1 MNVFDENVK
10 ERIEQLRKEI
20 ISADIAFAMEMPTL
34 TDGEYDEKY
43 LELEALEKAHPE
55 FYDAESPTQKI
66 YDIEVEGLKKVKHN
80 SMIGSQDKIHTEE
93 EIRAFCKTLPKDS
106 IIIVEDK
113 LDGLTIVLRYEN
125 GKLKVAITRGRGEYG
140 EDVTHVIFNVD
151 NVPKQIPFDHYLEL
165 RLEGLIPNSVI
176 NKLWEEGEMKNG
188 RNLASGTIRTLN
200 GAIAKERSLFCKAF
214 DIIEVED
221 KEFTSDLDRIKF
233 IKSLGFDFV
242 EPHTFINNE
251 EGVNKLVEY
260 VLSYNKEVR
269 PNLPYKID
277 GLVIKSDDLSVRDN
291 LGMGKKNPKWS
302 TAFKFEAE
310 EHSTKLIDIEWSV
323 GKTGM
328 LNPNGIIEPVVIDST
343 NVNRASLANID
354 DITRRDIRLNDQVM
368 VVKAN
373 EIIPKILRPITELRT
388 EEAKEIEIPTECPFC
403 NASVIK
409 KGSYI
414 FCTNQDCC
422 GRQEA
427 KLRNF
432 VGKDGLDI
440 VGLGGKTIE
449 TFIEKEIV
457 KSYSDILHLND
468 IREEILS
475 LPKFGEKK
483 LDKILD
489 SFEKAK
495 TTPLSKVLTSLSIRN
510 VAVDKS
516 LKLAR
521 EFKTMRAILEAS
533 KDINS
538 FRERL
543 SHIADYGDVRINS
556 VANFFSDLENV
567 KLIEEMLSLGFTM
580 EEEVIEAR
588 ESSITGKTFVITGTL
603 SKSRGEFKKYLESLG
618 AKVTGSVSK
627 KTDYLLLGSDEEG
640 STKHNKA
647 KELGITIIS
656 EEELNELV
664 K

>member
-1 MNVFDENVK
+1 MENIK
-10 ERIEQLRKEI
+10 ERIERLRSEI
-20 ISADIAFAMEMPTL
+20 KSADIAFAMEKPTL
-34 TDGEYDEKY
+34 TDSEYDEKY
-43 LELEALEKAHPE
+43 LELEALEKEHPE
-55 FYDAESPTQKI
+55 YYDANSPTQKI
-66 YDIEVEGLKKVKHN
+66 YDIEVDGLKKVKHN
-80 SMIGSQDKIHTEE
+80 VMVGSQDKIHTEE
-93 EIRAFCKTLPKDS
+93 EIREFCKTLPKDS
-106 IIIVEDK
+106 KIIVEDK

-125 GKLKVAITRGRGEYG
+125 GKLVVAITRGQGEFG

-151 NVPKQIPFDHYLEL
+151 NVPKQIPFYNYLEL
-165 RLEGLIPNSVI
+165 RLEGLIPNHI
-176 NKLWEEGEMKNG
+176 IEELWNQGEMKNA
-188 RNLASGTIRTLN
+188 RNLASGSIRTLN
-200 GAIAKERSLFCKAF
+200 GAIAKERGLICKAF
-214 DIIEVED
+214 DIIEIED
-221 KEFTSDLDRIKF
+221 KEFNSDLERIEF

-251 EGVNKLVEY
+251 EGVTALVDF
-260 VLSYNKEVR
+260 VLSYNKEFR

-277 GLVIKSDDLSVRDN
+277 GLVIKSDDLSVREQ

-310 EHSTKLIDIEWSV
+310 EYSTKLIDLEWSV
-323 GKTGM
+323 GKSGI
-328 LNPNGIIEPVVIDST
+328 LNPNGIIETVVIDNT

-354 DITRRDIRLNDQVM
+354 DITRRDIRLYDQVM

-373 EIIPKILRPITELRT
+373 EIIPKILRPITELRNGN
-388 EEAKEIEIPTECPFC
+388 EKVIEIPTECPFC
-403 NASVIK
+403 GANVK
-409 KGSYI
+409 KEGSYI
-414 FCTNQDCC
+414 FCTNDDCS

-427 KLRNF
+427 KLINF

-468 IREEILS
+468 IREEILA

-483 LDKILD
+483 LDKILE

-495 TTPLSKVLTSLSIRN
+495 NTPLSKVLTSLSIRN

-521 EFKTMRAILEAS
+521 EFKSMKAILEAS
-533 KDINS
+533 KDMES
-538 FRERL
+538 FKERL
-543 SHIADYGDVRINS
+543 SKIADYGEVRVNS
-556 VANFFSDLENV
+556 VANFFNDYQNIE
-567 KLIEEMLSLGFTM
+567 LIEEMLSLGFTM
-580 EEEVIEAR
+580 EEEVLEAR
-588 ESSITGKTFVITGTL
+588 ESAITGKTFVITGTL
-603 SKSRGEFKKYLESLG
+603 SKSRGDFKKYLESLG

-627 KTDYLLLGSDEEG
+627 KTNYLLLGADEEG

-647 KELGITIIS
+647 KELGISIIS
-656 EEELNELV
+656 EEELNEII

>member
-1 MNVFDENVK
+1 MENIK
-10 ERIEQLRKEI
+10 ERIEKLRKEI
-20 ISADIAFAMEMPTL
+20 ISADIAFAMEAPTL
-34 TDGEYDEKY
+34 TDSEYDEKY
-43 LELEALEKAHPE
+43 LELEALEKAYPE
-55 FYDAESPTQKI
+55 YYDASSPTQKI
-66 YDIEVEGLKKVKHN
+66 YDIEVDGLKKVKHN
-80 SMIGSQDKIHTEE
+80 VLVGSQDKIHTED
-93 EIRAFCKTLPKDS
+93 EIREFCNTLPKDS
-106 IIIVEDK
+106 KILVEDK

-125 GKLKVAITRGRGEYG
+125 GKLVVAITRGRGEYG

-165 RLEGLIPNSVI
+165 RLEGLIPNHIVE
-176 NKLWEEGEMKNG
+176 KLWNEGEMKNA

-200 GAIAKERSLFCKAF
+200 GAIAKERGLICKAF
-214 DIIEVED
+214 DIIEIED
-221 KEFTSDLDRIKF
+221 KEFNSDLERIEF

-251 EGVNKLVEY
+251 EGVNALVDF

-277 GLVIKSDDLSVRDN
+277 GLVIKTDDLSVRQE
-291 LGMGKKNPKWS
+291 LGMGKKSPKWS

-310 EHSTKLIDIEWSV
+310 EYRTKLIDLEWSV
-323 GKTGM
+323 GKSGI
-328 LNPNGIIEPVVIDST
+328 LNPNGIIETVVIDNT

-354 DITRRDIRLNDQVM
+354 DITRRDIRLYDQVM

-373 EIIPKILRPITELRT
+373 EIIPKILRPITEIRT
-388 EEAKEIEIPTECPFC
+388 GNEKVIEIPTECPFC
-403 NASVIK
+403 GASVK
-409 KGSYI
+409 KEGSYI
-414 FCTNQDCC
+414 FCTNKDCS

-449 TFIEKEIV
+449 TFIEKGIV

-468 IREEILS
+468 IREEILA

-489 SFEKAK
+489 SFEKSK
-495 TTPLSKVLTSLSIRN
+495 NTPLSKVLTSLSIRN

-521 EFKTMRAILEAS
+521 EFKSMRAILEAS
-533 KDINS
+533 KDMNS
-538 FRERL
+538 FKERL
-543 SHIADYGDVRINS
+543 SKIADYGDVRVNS
-556 VANFFSDLENV
+556 VANFFNDYKNIE
-567 KLIEEMLSLGFTM
+567 LIEEMLSLGFTM
-580 EEEVIEAR
+580 EEEVLEAR

-603 SKSRGEFKKYLESLG
+603 SKSRGDFKKYLESLG

-627 KTDYLLLGSDEEG
+627 KTDYLLLGADEEG

-647 KELGITIIS
+647 KELGIAIIS
-656 EEELNELV
+656 EEELNDLV

>member
-1 MNVFDENVK
+1 MENIK
-10 ERIEQLRKEI
+10 EIIEELRKEI
-20 ISADIAFAMEMPTL
+20 ISADLAFANENPTL
-34 TDGEYDEKY
+34 TDEEYDKKY
-43 LELEALEKAHPE
+43 YELEALEKAHPE
-55 FYDAESPTQKI
+55 FYDSNSPTQKI

-80 SMIGSQDKIHTEE
+80 TVIGSQDKIHTED
-93 EIRAFCKTLPKDS
+93 EIREFCNRLPKNS
-106 IIIVEDK
+106 TILVEDK

-151 NVPKQIPFDHYLEL
+151 NVPKQIPFDNYLEL
-165 RLEGLIPNSVI
+165 RLEGLIPNNIVEE
-176 NKLWEEGEMKNG
+176 LWNNGEMKNA

-200 GAIAKERSLFCKAF
+200 GSIAKERGLICKGF
-214 DIIEVED
+214 DIIEIEGEAFD
-221 KEFTSDLDRIKF
+221 SDLKRIEF
-233 IKSLGFDFV
+233 VKSLGFDFV
-242 EPHTFINNE
+242 EPKVFINNE
-251 EGVNKLVEY
+251 EGVNSLIDY
-260 VLSYNKEVR
+260 VLSYNKNVR
-269 PNLPYKID
+269 PNLTYKID
-277 GLVIKSDDLSVRDN
+277 GLVIKSDDLLVRER

-310 EHSTKLIDIEWSV
+310 EYSTKLIDIEWSV

-328 LNPNGIIEPVVIDST
+328 LNPNAIIEQVVIDNT

-354 DITRRDIRLNDQVM
+354 DIARRDIRLYDQVM

-373 EIIPKILRPITELRT
+373 EIIPKILRPIPEFRT
-388 EEAKEIEIPTECPFC
+388 GEEKIIEVPTECPFC
-403 NASVIK
+403 GSDVK
-409 KGSYI
+409 KDGSYI
-414 FCTNQDCC
+414 YCTNHDCS
-422 GRQEA
+422 GRQES

-432 VGKDGLDI
+432 VGKEGLDI

-468 IREEILS
+468 IRDEILA

-483 LDKILD
+483 LDKILE
-489 SFEKAK
+489 SFEKSKNA
-495 TTPLSKVLTSLSIRN
+495 PLSKVLTSLSIRN

-521 EFKTMRAILEAS
+521 EFKNMKAILEAS
-533 KDINS
+533 KDIVS
-538 FRERL
+538 FRDRL
-543 SHIADYGDVRINS
+543 SKIADYGEVRVNS
-556 VANFFSDLENV
+556 VVNFFSDSKNIE
-567 KLIEEMLSLGFTM
+567 LIEEMLSLGFIM

-603 SKSRGEFKKYLESLG
+603 SKPRGDFKKYLESLG

-627 KTDYLLLGSDEEG
+627 KTDYLLLGADEEG